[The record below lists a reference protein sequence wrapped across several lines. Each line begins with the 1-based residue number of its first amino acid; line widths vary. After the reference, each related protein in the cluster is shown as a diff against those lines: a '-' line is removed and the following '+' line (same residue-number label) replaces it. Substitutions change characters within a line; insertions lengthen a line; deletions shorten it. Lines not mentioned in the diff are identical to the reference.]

1 MDNDDLYMIYLNSS
15 NVGEDNNGNPIQA
28 ENDANFTTNIR
39 PLTLNPNNEWVVGV
53 VDMNYYNVL
62 NNTTTPTL
70 TFEAQ
75 LPVNVYSDVGIFVR
89 NGYETTD
96 LLYQASP
103 PDVVFTQPY
112 NLYFGEKNL
121 SSIVGWRPIQNKS
134 ITQINMRFETIYGD
148 EVKWDGTGLRGFN
161 SITLAIMKVN

>member
-62 NNTTTPTL
+62 NN
-70 TFEAQ
+70 
-75 LPVNVYSDVGIFVR
+75 I
-89 NGYETTD
+89 
-96 LLYQASP
+96 
-103 PDVVFTQPY
+103 
-112 NLYFGEKNL
+112 
-121 SSIVGWRPIQNKS
+121 
-134 ITQINMRFETIYGD
+134 
-148 EVKWDGTGLRGFN
+148 
-161 SITLAIMKVN
+161 